1 MFCVHTAISE
11 RVSKNSEKRVQNR
24 SQQPLWEAPAA
35 SFGCQKPLESMVTF
49 LVLASWLW
57 NAPPRGGGGSLGRAD
72 PGPWQHPSVI
82 AGLKGFN
89 LEDSRWNLG

>member
-57 NAPPRGGGGSLGRAD
+57 NAPPGGGGSLRQAD
-72 PGPWQHPSVI
+72 PGLRKHPSVI
-82 AGLKGFN
+82 ASLKGSN
-89 LEDSRWNLG
+89 LEDSRWSGG